1 MKRHSNVFRELLK
14 RGDGIHCLL
23 KEYELNELNVK
34 RLNEFGLDEPDE
46 TVKKELFFCEFVDE
60 YGGYKFDNDDKAEYE
75 RIYREKKITYDR
87 IADED
92 LRKRFSTKLSIK
104 MVEEWQ
110 QQDAY
115 ERLMMQEA
123 DNAGSEDT
131 FDAETDNHQ
140 EKSWNPECLYLLVC
154 FMAICFVIM
163 VHRGIHHGR

>member
-1 MKRHSNVFRELLK
+1 MNQTRLLK
-14 RGDGIHCLL
+14 KNSFFANLSTSMADINLIMMI
-23 KEYELNELNVK
+23 
-34 RLNEFGLDEPDE
+34 RLNTKGFI
-46 TVKKELFFCEFVDE
+46 
-60 YGGYKFDNDDKAEYE
+60 A
-75 RIYREKKITYDR
+75 KKITYDR

-131 FDAETDNHQ
+131 LDAETDNHQ
-140 EKSWNPECLYLLVC
+140 EKSWNPERQYLLVC